1 MIYDKTKHI
10 LHRELADLMGIAS
23 MALNGILRE
32 SDATLKRLGR
42 VDKSKA
48 VRGSF
53 YDRVQALAWAED
65 WKTNHA
71 LEEKPVVPVRPKPPQ
86 TQSSSG
92 IKAAPRTPTPF
103 RELTLSQGLARN
115 FERASQHQRPLY
127 TPNGYGLYAVSWGGK
142 EGE

>member
-10 LHRELADLMGIAS
+10 LHRELVELMGIAS

-32 SDATLKRLGR
+32 SDAALKRLGR

-53 YDRVQALAWAED
+53 YDRTQALAWAED
-65 WKTNHA
+65 WKKNDV
-71 LEEKPVVPVRPKPPQ
+71 LEEKPVAAAPPKAPRAH
-86 TQSSSG
+86 SGSG
-92 IKAAPRTPTPF
+92 IKAGPRTPAAF
-103 RELTLSQGLARN
+103 RELTLSRGLAQN
-115 FERASQHQRPLY
+115 FERASRYQRPLY
-127 TPNGYGLYAVSWGGK
+127 TPNGYGHYAVSWGGK